1 MPGVRVYQLAKELK
15 VQSALIL
22 ELLDRLGKDVHSD
35 LSSIDDPTAHLVRE
49 RLTTALANEKKR
61 LLEQQRA
68 QDGGPAAAPSPSEPA
83 VAIAEPVAV
92 SATAEPAS
100 TEAPLE
106 PVSADSDIPA
116 APVPAAPA
124 PAPAETPKAV
134 EPVATTASPT
144 PTPTVP
150 APSAHPPAAPAAGD

>member
-68 QDGGPAAAPSPSEPA
+68 EDGSGAGASSVVTETA
-83 VAIAEPVAV
+83 V
-92 SATAEPAS
+92 ATAEPVEAAVSERAS
-100 TEAPLE
+100 DETSVEAALPAPDTTPVPSVADHAAVEAPRSVE
-106 PVSADSDIPA
+106 PLPPPAPA
-116 APVPAAPA
+116 APV
-124 PAPAETPKAV
+124 
-134 EPVATTASPT
+134 S
-144 PTPTVP
+144 
-150 APSAHPPAAPAAGD
+150 AAPAA